1 MEAPERL
8 IVGLGNPGPEYAA
21 TPHNLGFW
29 TVDRLAERA
38 GIRVTRPEAKA
49 YVGLGRVAG
58 VRVALAKPQT
68 FMNASGM
75 AVRELL
81 ERYELPPAA
90 MIVVF
95 DDVAL
100 PWGMLRI
107 RPRGS
112 AGGHNGVESVIS
124 AAGTDGFP
132 RVRIGIAPEHPLDDL
147 ADYVL
152 RPMSR
157 SRQQEAAE
165 LAESA
170 ALAVEVILAEGVE
183 RAMSR
188 FNRRAIPDEDQE
200 PGNGD
205 S

>member
-58 VRVALAKPQT
+58 VPVALAKPQT

-81 ERYELPPAA
+81 ARYELQPAA

-112 AGGHNGVESVIS
+112 AGGHNGVESVIG

-132 RVRIGIAPEHPLDDL
+132 RVRIGIAPEHPVGDL

-165 LAESA
+165 LAENA
-170 ALAVEVILAEGVE
+170 AAAVELILAEGVE

-188 FNRRAIPDEDQE
+188 FNRRAAADQAQE
-200 PGNGD
+200 ADNEG

>member
-29 TVDRLAERA
+29 AVDRLAERA
-38 GIRVTRPEAKA
+38 GIRVTRPEARA

-58 VRVALAKPQT
+58 VPVVLAKPQT

-75 AVRELL
+75 AVRDLL
-81 ERYELPPAA
+81 ARYELRPAA

-95 DDVAL
+95 DDVSL
-100 PWGMLRI
+100 PWGVLRI

-112 AGGHNGVESVIS
+112 AGGHNGVESVIG
-124 AAGTDGFP
+124 ATGTDGFP
-132 RVRIGIAPEHPLDDL
+132 RVRIGIAPGHPVGDL

-157 SRQQEAAE
+157 SRQQQAAE
-165 LAESA
+165 LAENA
-170 ALAVEVILAEGVE
+170 AAAVEVILAEGVE

-188 FNRRAIPDEDQE
+188 FNRRAAPDQA
-200 PGNGD
+200 
-205 S
+205 

>member
-29 TVDRLAERA
+29 TVERLAERA

-49 YVGLGRVAG
+49 YVGLGRIAG
-58 VRVALAKPQT
+58 TPVALAMPQT
-68 FMNASGM
+68 YMNASGT

-81 ERYELPPAA
+81 ARYELAAAA

-95 DDVAL
+95 DDAAL
-100 PWGMLRI
+100 PWGTLRV

-112 AGGHNGVESVIS
+112 AGGHNGVESII
-124 AAGTDGFP
+124 AAVATEEFP
-132 RVRIGIAPEHPLDDL
+132 RVRIGIAPEHPVADL
-147 ADYVL
+147 AAYVL

-157 SRQQEAAE
+157 SQQQQAAE
-165 LAESA
+165 LAARA
-170 ALAVEVILAEGVE
+170 AEAVEVILAEGIE
-183 RAMSR
+183 QAMSR
-188 FNRRAIPDEDQE
+188 FNRRAAPDSEVQSDS
-200 PGNGD
+200 GD
-205 S
+205 A